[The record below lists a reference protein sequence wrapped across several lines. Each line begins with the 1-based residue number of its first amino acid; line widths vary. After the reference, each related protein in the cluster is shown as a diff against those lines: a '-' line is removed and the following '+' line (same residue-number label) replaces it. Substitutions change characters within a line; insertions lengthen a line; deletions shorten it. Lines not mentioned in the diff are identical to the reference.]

1 MITVIGRREKTMI
14 KCNKCGYE
22 GIFETKMCPRCGSPM
37 VLDRGG
43 IDKLRREV
51 AAARAAGEGDMLA
64 DSYRTLALAGDTEG
78 EREYAKLLEKG
89 SRVVRDVDL
98 AMEYF
103 LRAAKKG
110 DAESAYRYSRLISR
124 MSDKLSRF
132 WLLFAAELGES
143 SAYLSAADIYAREGK
158 DTFANYY
165 YYMGAL
171 NGESDANVKLAS
183 RYFYGEGLVPYMP
196 YAKWYMEKLI
206 FPPIHALKLAYKL
219 RQVTAEVPP
228 VIKEP
233 DNHAIAYALI
243 AEAKEIGEREVELAL
258 FTSLANRGCEEATCA
273 LAELYLEGRVTKRN
287 PDEAVRILTCA
298 AASGNGSAYI
308 SLGKMY
314 MSGYDIKRDLNEALK
329 YFEAAKKLCKRE
341 AIELI
346 ADIYHNKSYEGRD
359 VAHAYDLYREA
370 EAHGFESAGEKA
382 NVILSARE
390 GYYYH
395 ATRVEEDVPKD
406 AFRGYAVATVMGH
419 VPAML
424 KLAECYALGIGV
436 QRNRKEAFLWYKKAY
451 ESGLDEASLPL
462 GVCYSRGVGVAFDY
476 RLAIKHLTRA
486 AELGENRAVGEIQR
500 LNKNRKTKLTK
511 RCYST
516 AMRLIYMGKYT
527 AAKPYLDVAVNLCHP
542 KATYTL
548 GALYEFGRGVGED
561 RKRAYALYIDA
572 EDLGFS
578 DPRSKY
584 KSRILRMLKKI

>member
-1 MITVIGRREKTMI
+1 MI
-14 KCNKCGYE
+14 KCKKCGYE

-51 AAARAAGEGDMLA
+51 AAAKAAGEADMLA

-98 AMEYF
+98 AMDYF

-110 DAESAYRYSRLISR
+110 DAESAYRYSRLVSR

-132 WLLFAAELGES
+132 WLLFAAELGEAE
-143 SAYLSAADIYAREGK
+143 AYLGAADAYAREGK

-165 YYMGAL
+165 YYICAL

-196 YAKWYMEKLI
+196 YAKWYMDKLI
-206 FPPIHALKLAYKL
+206 FPPIYALKLAYKL
-219 RQVTAEVPP
+219 RQITAEAPP
-228 VIKEP
+228 IIKEP
-233 DNHAIAYALI
+233 ENHEIACALI
-243 AEAKEIGEREVELAL
+243 AEAKALGEREAELSL
-258 FTSLANRGCEEATCA
+258 YVSLAERGCEEAMCA

-287 PDEAVRILTCA
+287 PEEAVRILTRA
-298 AASGNGSAYI
+298 AASGNSSAYI

-329 YFEAAKKLCKRE
+329 YFEAAKKLGRKE

-346 ADIYHNKSYEGRD
+346 ADIYHNKSYTGRD
-359 VAHAYDLYREA
+359 VAYAYDLYREA
-370 EAHGFESAGEKA
+370 QALGFESAGAKA
-382 NVILSARE
+382 DSILSARE

-395 ATRVEEDVPKD
+395 ATRAEESMPKD

-419 VPAML
+419 APAML

-436 QRNRKEAFLWYKKAY
+436 KRNRKEAFLWYKKAHGA
-451 ESGLDEASLPL
+451 GLEDASLPL
-462 GVCYSRGVGVAFDY
+462 GVCYARGLGVAFDY
-476 RLAIKHLTRA
+476 RLGIKYLTEA
-486 AELGENRAVGEIQR
+486 ANGGDDRAVSEIKR
-500 LNKNRKTKLTK
+500 LNKNRRVKLTK

-516 AMRLIYMGKYT
+516 AMRLIHMGKYT
-527 AAKPYLDVAVNLCHP
+527 AAKPHLDIAVKLRHP

-548 GALYEFGRGVGED
+548 AALYEFGRGVGAD
-561 RKRAYALYIDA
+561 RKRAYDLYIEA
-572 EDLGFS
+572 EELGFS

-584 KSRILRMLKKI
+584 KSRILRMLKKM